1 MSELNNEFGLEPQ
14 KSAACFSLW
23 LFHWTPSSDTS
34 TTRTISPETAPQ
46 ALDQPGENISPPIPR
61 THGKSND
68 SFKPEDNSTEGVSFL
83 TDAYTQFAKHIQDCI
98 KDGFPLPFLHCRNS
112 RAPESS
118 INADIPLYRY
128 RTLAQCAK
136 HESLRSPNAMLK
148 NPALIA

>member
-46 ALDQPGENISPPIPR
+46 ALDQPGENVSPPTPR

-83 TDAYTQFAKHIQDCI
+83 TDAYTQFANKPIQDCI
-98 KDGFPLPFLHCRNS
+98 KDGFPLPFLRCQNS

-118 INADIPLYRY
+118 INADIPLHCY

-136 HESLRSPNAMLK
+136 HESLRLPKHHA
-148 NPALIA
+148 

>member
-23 LFHWTPSSDTS
+23 LFHWTPSSNAS

-46 ALDQPGENISPPIPR
+46 HRISQENVSPPTPK

-68 SFKPEDNSTEGVSFL
+68 SFKPEDNSMEGVSFL
-83 TDAYTQFAKHIQDCI
+83 TNAYTQFANKPIQDCI
-98 KDGFPLPFLHCRNS
+98 KDGFPLPFLRCQIS

-118 INADIPLYRY
+118 KI
-128 RTLAQCAK
+128 CANCGI
-136 HESLRSPNAMLK
+136 R
-148 NPALIA
+148 